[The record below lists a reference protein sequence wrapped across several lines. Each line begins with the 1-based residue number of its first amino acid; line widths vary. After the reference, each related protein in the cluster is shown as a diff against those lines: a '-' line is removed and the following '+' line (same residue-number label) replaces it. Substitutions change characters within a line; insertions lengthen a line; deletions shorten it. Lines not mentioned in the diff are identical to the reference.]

1 MNNEKYN
8 QIINEVYQTYWD
20 ENSNAETSFM
30 YEGSLIEVRRMTKD
44 EFINM
49 VKTDALIAERWGL
62 KIEERELSLKERLDH
77 FEEFFDC
84 TPNSENMSEAEIHN
98 ELSKSNVPTRAV
110 TVTYNNE
117 TIEVYEQRNN
127 VI

>member
-62 KIEERELSLKERLDH
+62 KIEERELSYEERRKILINNKTGWNIIESINRGH
-77 FEEFFDC
+77 EYMNEE
-84 TPNSENMSEAEIHN
+84 NI
-98 ELSKSNVPTRAV
+98 PTKLT
-110 TVTYNNE
+110 TVTYTNE
-117 TIEVYEQRNN
+117 TIEVYE
-127 VI
+127 